1 MPIYDYRCT
10 QCGREIE
17 VMHGINDGGPS
28 VCASCGGA
36 MRKALSTPAIHFKGS
51 GWAKKDAASAS
62 RAKSTGGAAD
72 PATASE
78 KGTGGTGKGAGE
90 ANASG
95 TGTSA
100 GGGQDAPSRSVD
112 GARKTAASSAGSKDG

>member
-1 MPIYDYRCT
+1 MPTYDYRCA

-17 VMHGINDGGPS
+17 VMHGINDSGPS

-51 GWAKKDAASAS
+51 GWAKKDAASAG

-72 PATASE
+72 HTAASE
-78 KGTGGTGKGAGE
+78 KGAGGMGKDAAAPGTG
-90 ANASG
+90 G

-100 GGGQDAPSRSVD
+100 GGGQDAQSRTDS
-112 GARKTAASSAGSKDG
+112 GTGKSTASSADAKDG

>member
-10 QCGREIE
+10 QCGLEIE
-17 VMHGINDGGPS
+17 VIHGINDGGPS

-72 PATASE
+72 HATASE
-78 KGTGGTGKGAGE
+78 KDAGGTGKSAGE
-90 ANASG
+90 TSTAG

-100 GGGQDAPSRSVD
+100 GGGQDARSRTD
-112 GARKTAASSAGSKDG
+112 GGTGKTATSSAGSKDG

>member
-1 MPIYDYRCT
+1 MPIYDYRCS
-10 QCGREIE
+10 QCGLEIE
-17 VMHGINDGGPS
+17 VMHGINDDGPG

-51 GWAKKDAASAS
+51 GWAKKDAASAG

-72 PATASE
+72 HATASE
-78 KGTGGTGKGAGE
+78 KDGGGTGNGAGQTS
-90 ANASG
+90 AGG

-100 GGGQDAPSRSVD
+100 SGGKDAPPGTEGGTGR
-112 GARKTAASSAGSKDG
+112 TATSSAGSKDG